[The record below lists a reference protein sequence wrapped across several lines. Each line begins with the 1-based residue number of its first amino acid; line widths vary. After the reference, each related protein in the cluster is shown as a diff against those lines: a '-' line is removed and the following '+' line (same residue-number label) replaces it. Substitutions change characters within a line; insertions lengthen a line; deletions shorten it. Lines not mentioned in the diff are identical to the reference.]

1 MLLSFFVSGEPSVAQ
16 REEGG
21 AAPPP
26 QDQHHQAVGEQKQ
39 TKQ

>member
-1 MLLSFFVSGEPSVAQ
+1 MLFSFFVSGEPSAAH